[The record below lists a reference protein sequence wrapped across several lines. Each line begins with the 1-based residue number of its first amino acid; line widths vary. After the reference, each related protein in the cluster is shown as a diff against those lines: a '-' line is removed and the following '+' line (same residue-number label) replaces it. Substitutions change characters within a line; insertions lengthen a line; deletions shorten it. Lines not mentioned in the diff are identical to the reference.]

1 MSILELKDQRAN
13 LLDANKEILAKA
25 EAETRKLNDEED
37 ILFKDNLNKIKTLDK
52 EIEKSQRNLQ
62 DGEKINKK
70 DNVIKNIN
78 MKKRFSL
85 IEAIN
90 NKLEGRNHNEMA
102 LSIFTQGKEE
112 MRKSGLTNTGDIV
125 LPTEYRADIT
135 AGGSAGAG
143 SEIVSEDKMAIM
155 PPLEN
160 KLILAQAG
168 ATFLKGLVGNVSVP
182 SYGGTTVLWKGETTA
197 AGDGAG
203 AFSEVNLSPKRLT
216 AYLDVSKLFLA
227 QDSVGAERMLLDN
240 IANAVAVKLES
251 TILGVAAGSDTQPQG
266 MGYKITTGADT
277 KANSVVPDWSTIVAL
292 ETAVDTANAANGKL
306 AYITNAGGR
315 GILKSIQKYTNVD
328 PSLAVFVSGTES
340 LLEGNTMNGYPVF
353 VTNSCSNIAGDDDSG
368 DLLIFG
374 NWADLC
380 IAQWGGYDITVDP
393 YTVAKDGKVRIVI
406 NAYFDAKGLR
416 GSYKTDEPEA
426 TTQADDYAV
435 AFASTAIKL
444 S

>member
-13 LLDANKEILAKA
+13 LLDANKELLAKA
-25 EAETRKLNDEED
+25 ETETRKLNDEED
-37 ILFKDNLNKIKTLDK
+37 KLFKDNINKIKTLDK
-52 EIEKSQRNLQ
+52 EIEQSQRNLQ

-78 MKKRFSL
+78 MEKRFSL

-90 NKLEGRNHNEMA
+90 NKLEGRNHNELA

-125 LPTEYRADIT
+125 LPTEYRADILAGT
-135 AGGSAGAG
+135 AAQGQ
-143 SEIVSEDKMAIM
+143 EIVSEDKMAIM
-155 PPLEN
+155 PPLES
-160 KLILAQAG
+160 KLVLAEAG

-182 SYGGTTVLWKGETTA
+182 SYSGTTVAWKGEVTA
-197 AGDGAG
+197 ADDGAG
-203 AFSEVNLSPKRLT
+203 SFSEVNLSPKRIT
-216 AYLDVSKLFLA
+216 AKLDVSKLFLA

-240 IANAVAVKLES
+240 IASAVARKLES
-251 TILGVAAGSDTQPQG
+251 TILGVAAGSDTQHQG

-277 KANSVVPDWSTIVAL
+277 KANSVVPDWSTIVGL
-292 ETAVDTANAANGKL
+292 ETAVDTANAATGKL

-393 YTVAKDGKVRIVI
+393 YTVASEGQVRIVI

-416 GSYKTDEPEA
+416 GSYKTDEPVA
-426 TTQADDYAV
+426 TTDPDDYAYS
-435 AFASTAIKL
+435 FASTAIKL

>member
-13 LLDANKEILAKA
+13 LLDANKELLAKA
-25 EAETRKLNDEED
+25 ETETRKLNDEED
-37 ILFKDNLNKIKTLDK
+37 KLFKDNINKIKTLDK
-52 EIEKSQRNLQ
+52 EIEQSQRNLQ

-78 MKKRFSL
+78 MEKRFSL

-90 NKLEGRNHNEMA
+90 NKLEGRNHNELA

-125 LPTEYRADIT
+125 LPTEYRADILAGT
-135 AGGSAGAG
+135 AAQGQ
-143 SEIVSEDKMAIM
+143 EIVSEDKMAIM
-155 PPLEN
+155 PPLES
-160 KLILAQAG
+160 KLVLAEAG

-182 SYGGTTVLWKGETTA
+182 SYSGTTVAWKGEVTA
-197 AGDGAG
+197 ADDGAG
-203 AFSEVNLSPKRLT
+203 SFSEVNLSPKRIT
-216 AYLDVSKLFLA
+216 AKLDVSKLFLA

-240 IANAVAVKLES
+240 IASAVARKLES

-277 KANSVVPDWSTIVAL
+277 KANSVVPDWSTIVGL
-292 ETAVDTANAANGKL
+292 ETAVDTANAATGKL

-380 IAQWGGYDITVDP
+380 IAQWGGYDITV
-393 YTVAKDGKVRIVI
+393 TLIQLHLKVKFVLLSMLTLM
-406 NAYFDAKGLR
+406 LR
-416 GSYKTDEPEA
+416 
-426 TTQADDYAV
+426 V
-435 AFASTAIKL
+435 
-444 S
+444 

>member
-13 LLDANKEILAKA
+13 LLDTNKEILAKA

-37 ILFKDNLNKIKTLDK
+37 ILFKDNINKIKTLDK
-52 EIEKSQRNLQ
+52 EIEQSQRNLQ

-78 MKKRFSL
+78 MEKRFSL

-90 NKLEGRNHNEMA
+90 NKLEGRNHNETA

-125 LPTEYRADIT
+125 LPTEYRADIL
-135 AGGSAGAG
+135 AGTSTQGQ
-143 SEIVSEDKMAIM
+143 EIVSEDKMAIM
-155 PPLEN
+155 PPLES
-160 KLILAQAG
+160 KLVLAEAG

-182 SYGGTTVLWKGETTA
+182 SYSGTSVAWKGEVTA
-197 AGDGAG
+197 AADGAG

-216 AYLDVSKLFLA
+216 AFLDVSKLFLA

-240 IANAVAVKLES
+240 IASAVARKLEA
-251 TILGVAAGSDTQPQG
+251 TILGVAAGSATQPQG

-292 ETAVDTANAANGKL
+292 ETAVDTANAATGKL

-353 VTNSCSNIAGDDDSG
+353 VTNSCSNIAGDDDTG

-393 YTVAKDGKVRIVI
+393 YTVASEGQVRIVI

-426 TTQADDYAV
+426 TTDPDDYAYS
-435 AFASTAIKL
+435 FASTAIKL

>member
-13 LLDANKEILAKA
+13 LLDANKELLAKA
-25 EAETRKLNDEED
+25 ETETRKLNDEED
-37 ILFKDNLNKIKTLDK
+37 KLFKDNINKIKTLDK
-52 EIEKSQRNLQ
+52 EIEQSQRNLQ

-78 MKKRFSL
+78 MEKRFSL

-90 NKLEGRNHNEMA
+90 NKLEGRNHNELA

-125 LPTEYRADIT
+125 LPTEYRADILAGT
-135 AGGSAGAG
+135 AAQGQ
-143 SEIVSEDKMAIM
+143 EIVSEDKMAIM
-155 PPLEN
+155 PPLES
-160 KLILAQAG
+160 KLVLAEAG

-182 SYGGTTVLWKGETTA
+182 SYSGTTVAWKGEVTA
-197 AGDGAG
+197 ADDGAG
-203 AFSEVNLSPKRLT
+203 SFSEVNLSPKRIT
-216 AYLDVSKLFLA
+216 AKLDVSKLFLA

-240 IANAVAVKLES
+240 IASAVARKLES

-277 KANSVVPDWSTIVAL
+277 KANSVVPDWSTIVGL
-292 ETAVDTANAANGKL
+292 ETAVDTANAATGKL

-393 YTVAKDGKVRIVI
+393 YTVASEGQVRIVI

-416 GSYKTDEPEA
+416 GSYKTDEPVA
-426 TTQADDYAV
+426 TTDPDDYAYS
-435 AFASTAIKL
+435 FASTAIKL